1 MESHSNLEH
10 HKLGIGSHSDL
21 G

>member
-10 HKLGIGSHSDL
+10 HKLGIGSRSDL